1 LSARERRILRR
12 AERATQAAPAA
23 NAALV
28 AVMQNSSAVA
38 AAISSVNLIMFRSFP
53 RWLRHSIFELH
64 YNVEAYHW
72 MVGEVAGKSARS
84 LHKIIPAHC
93 TTMPHGGFRSR
104 RKTRI
109 ISQGLTLQDA
119 GLPDQSLQGNFP
131 AHGQPVDELAL
142 AEIKGAIIAKLTLA
156 IGKDAGMATRH
167 DWYKAAALA
176 LRDRIVHRWLV
187 TDKANY
193 DAGRKRVYYLSL
205 EFLIGRLFTDALNNM
220 GLLPVFE
227 AALGDL
233 GVALSDL
240 RKCEPDAA
248 LGNGGLGRLAACFME
263 SMATLAIPAIGYGI
277 RYDFGLFRQ
286 IIAQGWQQ
294 EYPDEWLGFGNP
306 WEFQRPEVVY
316 HVHFGGTIER
326 VTDAKGRDYAIWHP
340 AETVQAVAYD
350 TPIVGWRGQHV
361 NALRLWSARSPDPL
375 KLDVFNTGDYLG
387 ASAEE
392 ARAESICKFLYPN
405 DESPAGRELRLRQ
418 EYFFVSASLQDLVQR
433 HLASDGQLRGLASKA
448 AVQLNDTHPSLAVT
462 ELMRILVD
470 LHNVPW
476 EEAWQVTVATLSY
489 TNHTLLPEALETWP
503 VELFERLLPRHLDII
518 YRINVAHLALADAR
532 CPGDVEFRASVSL
545 IDERSGRKVRMGQLA
560 FVGSHRINGVSAM
573 HSDLMKETVFEDLNH
588 LYPGRITNKT
598 NGITFRR
605 WLMLANPKLTGLL
618 REACGEAVLDDP
630 SQLGLLE
637 TRASDSA
644 FQQQFRGVK
653 HHNKI
658 VLARLIGERL
668 NIKLDPSALFDVQ
681 IKRIHEY
688 KRQLLNIIEAVALYL
703 AIKDEPQRDWVP
715 RVKIF
720 AGKAAASYRYAK
732 LIIKLINDVAETV
745 NDDPAIAGRLKIAFL
760 ADYNVSL
767 AEVIIPAADLSEQIS
782 TAGMEASGTGNMKLA
797 LNGALTI
804 GTLDGANLEIRD
816 HVGAENIAIFGMEAM
831 DVVVRRK
838 QGLDATEMIR
848 RSPVLSRAIGAIES
862 GMFSPDDPGRFGSI
876 AHALRHLDHYMVSA
890 DFDAY
895 FDAQRGIDARWQVVP
910 AWTRASILNVAR
922 MPWFSSDRTIREY
935 AEDIWNVPVRSTS
948 PGNLQE
954 ASAQRGATR

>member
-1 LSARERRILRR
+1 
-12 AERATQAAPAA
+12 
-23 NAALV
+23 
-28 AVMQNSSAVA
+28 M
-38 AAISSVNLIMFRSFP
+38 
-53 RWLRHSIFELH
+53 
-64 YNVEAYHW
+64 
-72 MVGEVAGKSARS
+72 
-84 LHKIIPAHC
+84 
-93 TTMPHGGFRSR
+93 
-104 RKTRI
+104 
-109 ISQGLTLQDA
+109 
-119 GLPDQSLQGNFP
+119 PDQSQP
-131 AHGQPVDELAL
+131 AKYPPLNAPVDELAL
-142 AEIKGAIIAKLTLA
+142 AEIKSAILAKLTLT
-156 IGKDAGMATRH
+156 IGKDAAMATRH

-176 LRDRIVHRWLV
+176 LRDRIVHRWLLSE
-187 TDKANY
+187 KQSY
-193 DAGRKRVYYLSL
+193 DAGSKRVYYLSL

-233 GVALSDL
+233 GVGLSDL

-286 IIAQGWQQ
+286 IISQGWQQ

-316 HVHFGGTIER
+316 HVHFGGSVER
-326 VTDAKGRDYAIWHP
+326 VTDAKGRDRAIWHP

-350 TPIVGWRGQHV
+350 TPIVGWRGAHV
-361 NALRLWSARSPDPL
+361 NALRLWSARAPDPL

-387 ASAEE
+387 ASAEQ

-405 DESPAGRELRLRQ
+405 DESAAGRELRLRQ
-418 EYFFVSASLQDLVQR
+418 EYFFVAASLQDLIKR
-433 HLASDGQLRGLASKA
+433 HLASEGQLRGLAQKA

-462 ELMRILVD
+462 ELMRILVN
-470 LHNVPW
+470 LHNFRW
-476 EEAWQVTVATLSY
+476 DEAWQITTAVLSY

-503 VELFERLLPRHLDII
+503 LELFERMLPRHLEII
-518 YRINVAHLALADAR
+518 YRINDAHLKLADAR

-545 IDERSGRKVRMGQLA
+545 IDEKSGRRVRMGQLA

-573 HSDLMKETVFEDLNH
+573 HSDLMKETVFHDLNH

-605 WLMLANPKLTGLL
+605 WLMLANPGLTGLL
-618 REACGEAVLDDP
+618 REVCGEAVLDDP
-630 SQLGLLE
+630 SHLSRLE
-637 TRASDSA
+637 PLAGDNA
-644 FQQQFRGVK
+644 FQQQFRAVK
-653 HHNKI
+653 HRNKI
-658 VLARLIGERL
+658 ALARLIGERL
-668 NIKLDPSALFDVQ
+668 GVQIDPGALFDVQ

-688 KRQLLNIIEAVALYL
+688 KRQLLNLLETVALYH
-703 AIKDEPQRDWVP
+703 AIKDHPQRDWVP

-732 LIIKLINDVAETV
+732 LIIKLINDVAEVV
-745 NDDPAIAGRLKIAFL
+745 NNDPAIGGRLKVAFL

-767 AEVIIPAADLSEQIS
+767 AEIIIPAADLSEQIS

-816 HVGAENIAIFGMEAM
+816 HVGAENIAIFGMEAL

-838 QGLDATEMIR
+838 QGLDATDVIT
-848 RSPVLSRAIGAIES
+848 RSPRLARAIAAIES
-862 GMFSPDDPGRFGSI
+862 GAFSPDDPSRFESV

-895 FDAQRGIDARWQVVP
+895 FEAQRGIDARWQVIP

-935 AEDIWNVPVRSTS
+935 AQDIWNVPVKAAAQPS
-948 PGNLQE
+948 PARQAKG
-954 ASAQRGATR
+954 

>member
-1 LSARERRILRR
+1 MHA
-12 AERATQAAPAA
+12 
-23 NAALV
+23 
-28 AVMQNSSAVA
+28 
-38 AAISSVNLIMFRSFP
+38 
-53 RWLRHSIFELH
+53 
-64 YNVEAYHW
+64 
-72 MVGEVAGKSARS
+72 
-84 LHKIIPAHC
+84 LHKRDR
-93 TTMPHGGFRSR
+93 GGFRSR

-109 ISQGLTLQDA
+109 ILSRLSVPRIQILSEQI
-119 GLPDQSLQGNFP
+119 LPLKYP
-131 AHGQPVDELAL
+131 ALGEPIDELAL
-142 AEIKGAIIAKLTLA
+142 TEIKGAILAKLRLA

-176 LRDRIVHRWLV
+176 LRDRIVHHWL
-187 TDKANY
+187 TAEKQSY

-233 GVALSDL
+233 GVDLADL

-286 IIAQGWQQ
+286 IIAQGWQH

-306 WEFQRPEVVY
+306 WEFQRPAVVY
-316 HVHFGGTIER
+316 HVHFGGGVER
-326 VTDAKGRDYAIWHP
+326 VADANGRERVIWHP
-340 AETVQAVAYD
+340 AETIQAVAYD

-375 KLDVFNTGDYLG
+375 KLDVFNKGDYLG
-387 ASAEE
+387 AVAEE
-392 ARAESICKFLYPN
+392 ARAEAICKFLYPN

-418 EYFFVSASLQDLVQR
+418 EYFFVSASLQDLINR
-433 HLASDGQLRGLASKA
+433 HLASDGQLRNLATKA

-470 LHNVPW
+470 LHNFRW
-476 EEAWQVTVATLSY
+476 DDAWKITVATLSY

-503 VELFERLLPRHLDII
+503 VELFQRLLPRNLEII
-518 YRINVAHLALADAR
+518 YRINVAHLALADVR
-532 CPGDVEFRASVSL
+532 CPGDVDFKASVSL
-545 IDERSGRKVRMGQLA
+545 IDEKSGRRVRMGALA
-560 FVGSHRINGVSAM
+560 FVSTHRINGVSAM
-573 HSDLMKETVFEDLNH
+573 HSDLMKETVFHDLNH
-588 LYPGRITNKT
+588 LYPGRINNKT

-605 WLMLANPKLTGLL
+605 WLMLANPKLTDLL

-630 SQLGLLE
+630 GQLGLLE
-637 TRASDSA
+637 KSAGDAA
-644 FQQQFRGVK
+644 FQEKFRDVK
-653 HHNKI
+653 HHNK
-658 VLARLIGERL
+658 VALARLIGEKI
-668 NIKLDPSALFDVQ
+668 NIKVDPAALFDVQ

-688 KRQLLNIIEAVALYL
+688 KRQLLNILEAVALYQ
-703 AIKDEPQRDWVP
+703 AIRDEPQGDWVP
-715 RVKIF
+715 RVKVF

-732 LIIKLINDVAETV
+732 LIIKLINDVAEVV
-745 NDDPAIAGRLKIAFL
+745 NNDPVIGGRLKIAFL
-760 ADYNVSL
+760 PDYNVSL

-804 GTLDGANLEIRD
+804 GTLDGANIEIRD
-816 HVGAENIAIFGMEAM
+816 NVGAENIAIFGMEAM
-831 DVVVRRK
+831 DVMVRRK
-838 QGLDATEMIR
+838 QGLDATDVIR
-848 RSPVLSRAIGAIES
+848 ACPALARAINAISS
-862 GMFSPDDPGRFGSI
+862 GEFSSDEPGRFESI

-890 DFDAY
+890 DFDSY
-895 FDAQRGIDARWQVVP
+895 YEAQRGIDARWQVVP

-922 MPWFSSDRTIREY
+922 MSWFSSDRTIREY
-935 AEDIWNVPVRSTS
+935 AQDIWNVPVSGVAPLALQD
-948 PGNLQE
+948 PG
-954 ASAQRGATR
+954 AQLEATR

>member
-1 LSARERRILRR
+1 
-12 AERATQAAPAA
+12 
-23 NAALV
+23 
-28 AVMQNSSAVA
+28 
-38 AAISSVNLIMFRSFP
+38 
-53 RWLRHSIFELH
+53 
-64 YNVEAYHW
+64 
-72 MVGEVAGKSARS
+72 
-84 LHKIIPAHC
+84 
-93 TTMPHGGFRSR
+93 
-104 RKTRI
+104 
-109 ISQGLTLQDA
+109 
-119 GLPDQSLQGNFP
+119 LPDQSQP
-131 AHGQPVDELAL
+131 AKYPPLNAPVDELAL
-142 AEIKGAIIAKLTLA
+142 AEIKSAILAKLTLA
-156 IGKDAGMATRH
+156 IGKDAALATRH

-176 LRDRIVHRWLV
+176 LRDRIVHRWLLS
-187 TDKANY
+187 DKESY
-193 DAGRKRVYYLSL
+193 DEGRKRVYYLSL

-233 GVALSDL
+233 GVDL
-240 RKCEPDAA
+240 ADLCKCEPDAA

-263 SMATLAIPAIGYGI
+263 SMATLAVPAIGYGI

-286 IIAQGWQQ
+286 IISHGWQQ

-316 HVHFGGTIER
+316 HVHFGGTVAQ
-326 VTDAKGRDYAIWHP
+326 VTDANGRNRTIWHP

-350 TPIVGWRGQHV
+350 TPIVGWRGAHV
-361 NALRLWSARSPDPL
+361 NALRLWSARAPDPL
-375 KLDVFNTGDYLG
+375 KLNVFNTGDYLG
-387 ASAEE
+387 ASAEQ

-405 DESPAGRELRLRQ
+405 DESAAGRELRLRQ
-418 EYFFVSASLQDLVQR
+418 EYFFVSASLQDLIKR
-433 HLASDGQLRGLASKA
+433 HLASEGQLRGLAQKA

-470 LHNVPW
+470 LHNFPW
-476 EEAWQVTVATLSY
+476 DEAWQITTAVLSY

-503 VELFERLLPRHLDII
+503 LELFERMLPRHLDII
-518 YRINVAHLALADAR
+518 YRINDAHLKLADAR
-532 CPGDVEFRASVSL
+532 CPGDVDFRASVSL
-545 IDERSGRKVRMGQLA
+545 IDEKSGRRVRMGQLA

-573 HSDLMKETVFEDLNH
+573 HSDLMKETVFHDLNH

-605 WLMLANPKLTGLL
+605 WLMLANPGLTGLL
-618 REACGEAVLDDP
+618 REVCGEAVLDDP
-630 SQLGLLE
+630 SLLARLE
-637 TRASDSA
+637 PLAGDNA
-644 FQQQFRGVK
+644 FQQQFRAVK
-653 HHNKI
+653 HRNKI
-658 VLARLIGERL
+658 ALARLIGERL
-668 NIKLDPSALFDVQ
+668 GVQVDPGALFDVQ

-688 KRQLLNIIEAVALYL
+688 KRQLLNLLETVALYH
-703 AIKDEPQRDWVP
+703 AIKDDPQRDWVP

-732 LIIKLINDVAETV
+732 LIIKLINDVAEVV
-745 NDDPAIAGRLKIAFL
+745 NNDPAIGGKLKIAFL

-767 AEVIIPAADLSEQIS
+767 AEIIIPAADLSEQIS

-816 HVGAENIAIFGMEAM
+816 HVGAENIAIFGMEAL

-838 QGLDATEMIR
+838 QGLDATDVIT
-848 RSPVLSRAIGAIES
+848 RSPRLARAIAAIER
-862 GMFSPDDPGRFGSI
+862 GDFSPDDPTRFESV

-895 FDAQRGIDARWQVVP
+895 FDAQRGIDARWQVIP

-935 AEDIWNVPVRSTS
+935 AEDIWNVPVQPTARPSS
-948 PGNLQE
+948 VRQAKG
-954 ASAQRGATR
+954 

>member
-1 LSARERRILRR
+1 MK
-12 AERATQAAPAA
+12 TQ
-23 NAALV
+23 
-28 AVMQNSSAVA
+28 
-38 AAISSVNLIMFRSFP
+38 
-53 RWLRHSIFELH
+53 
-64 YNVEAYHW
+64 
-72 MVGEVAGKSARS
+72 
-84 LHKIIPAHC
+84 
-93 TTMPHGGFRSR
+93 
-104 RKTRI
+104 
-109 ISQGLTLQDA
+109 LQDPN
-119 GLPDQSLQGNFP
+119 LPDQSFPANFP
-131 AHGQPVDELAL
+131 APGQPIDELAL
-142 AEIKGAIIAKLTLA
+142 AEIKGAILAKLRLA
-156 IGKDAGMATRH
+156 IGKDAGMATKH

-176 LRDRIVHRWLV
+176 LRDRIVHRWL
-187 TDKANY
+187 TTEKQSY
-193 DAGRKRVYYLSL
+193 DAGAKRVYYLSL

-233 GVALSDL
+233 GVGLSEL

-316 HVHFGGTIER
+316 HVHFGGSVER
-326 VTDAKGRDYAIWHP
+326 ITDAKGRDRALWHP

-361 NALRLWSARSPDPL
+361 NALRLWSARAPDPL

-405 DESPAGRELRLRQ
+405 DESSAGRELRLRQ
-418 EYFFVSASLQDLVQR
+418 EYFFVSASLQDLINR

-462 ELMRILVD
+462 ELMRILCD
-470 LHNVPW
+470 LHNFRW
-476 EEAWQVTVATLSY
+476 DEAWQITVATLSY

-503 VELFERLLPRHLDII
+503 VELFERLLPRHLEII

-532 CPGDVEFRASVSL
+532 CPGDDDFKASVSL
-545 IDERSGRKVRMGQLA
+545 IDERPGRRVRMGQLA
-560 FVGSHRINGVSAM
+560 FVGSHCINGVSAM
-573 HSDLMKETVFEDLNH
+573 HSDLMKETVFHDLNH
-588 LYPGRITNKT
+588 LYPARITNKT

-605 WLMLANPKLTGLL
+605 WLMLANPKLTDLL

-630 SQLGLLE
+630 SQLECLE
-637 TRASDSA
+637 ARASDNA
-644 FQQQFRGVK
+644 FQHRFRAVK

-668 NIKLDPSALFDVQ
+668 NVKVDPAALFDVQ

-688 KRQLLNIIEAVALYL
+688 KRQLLNILETVALYH

-732 LIIKLINDVAETV
+732 LIIKLINDVAEIV
-745 NDDPAIAGRLKIAFL
+745 NNDPDIGGRLKVAFL

-816 HVGAENIAIFGMEAM
+816 HVGPENIAIFGMEAL

-838 QGLDATEMIR
+838 QGLDATDVIR
-848 RSPVLSRAIGAIES
+848 RSPHLSRAINAIES
-862 GMFSPDDPGRFGSI
+862 GEFSPDDPGRFESI
-876 AHALRHLDHYMVSA
+876 GHALRYLDHYMVSA

-895 FDAQRGIDARWQVVP
+895 FEAQRGIDARWQVVP

-935 AEDIWNVPVRSTS
+935 ARDVWNVPVHGTS
-948 PGNLQE
+948 PQALQE
-954 ASAQRGATR
+954 TGAQRGATR